1 MKKITL
7 SLAVAS
13 ALVYGSTQNVQS
25 IQYEGMIHISEA
37 VAKRL
42 NEVKVG
48 EPLDPVMVDK
58 TIKNFFDQGY
68 FEDVWADEDAGKVR
82 FHFKE
87 KPIIS
92 KIELKGYKEN
102 DEEAT
107 KGLLQIEK
115 GALYDEKRLEGA
127 KKRIIDALSSD
138 GKIDSVVEIE
148 SEKLDNGSMQVKFI
162 VNEGEEIIIKKLRYS
177 GVLTQDSDDFDSMI
191 ANKEEQFMGWL
202 WGRNDGKMKVAE
214 LQYDPLRIRDFYM
227 QNGYLDAKIDEPFV
241 AVDFDH
247 YTAEMSYNV
256 FEGDVYRVS
265 DILVFQDTAVID
277 DKELLA
283 VIALEKN
290 KPFNIK
296 TFREDADRIKTK
308 IADLGYAYVQVQP
321 DLKKDKEGK
330 SVDVVY
336 RINPGKKVRIRNVIV
351 SGNNRTLDRVVRR
364 ELFLA
369 PGDLYSLTNLKD
381 SRNAIG
387 RTGYFESNT
396 IEEKRIDDE
405 SMDLIVQAKEAPTGN
420 IQLGGGYGS
429 FGGILLSVAVS
440 DRNIFGSGIN
450 VGLNLERS
458 QRTSNYSFNISNP
471 RLNDSDFSGNFSIY
485 DSSTEYTSYTTSS
498 TGLSVGTGHRINRYL
513 SGYLGYNY
521 SQNKYSDFDANS
533 TIYYD
538 PRYYE
543 SYAKSSVI
551 VSASF
556 DNTDDYYIPREGF
569 AFSES
574 IEKGGL
580 GGDADFIKSRTSFG
594 AYKGLQKLTDFD
606 LILRYK
612 ARFNYVEDTGYLPLG
627 EKFYMG
633 GIGSVRG
640 YQSYS
645 LSPYIA
651 DASGNPVL
659 NSNGSIQRTG
669 GTQTFSNSLEFSVP
683 LVPEARMRATAFVD
697 YGMIGEKS
705 LSEIKRGGYGISLEW
720 FSPVGPLQLV
730 FANPIGDKPGD
741 DTTAFEFTIGQRF

>member
-1 MKKITL
+1 MKTITL
-7 SLAVAS
+7 SLIVAS
-13 ALVYGSTQNVQS
+13 ALVHASAQNVQS
-25 IQYEGMIHISEA
+25 IHYDGMVHISEA

-48 EPLDPVMVDK
+48 EPLNAAAVDK
-58 TIKNFFDQGY
+58 TVKNFFEQGY
-68 FEDVWADEDAGKVR
+68 FEDVWAEEEEGKVT

-87 KPIIS
+87 KPTIS

-102 DEEAT
+102 DEEA
-107 KGLLQIEK
+107 KKALLQIDK
-115 GALYDEKRLEGA
+115 GSLYDPKRVEEA
-127 KKRIIDALSSD
+127 KKRIVDALSQD

-148 SEKLDNGSMQVKFI
+148 TEKLENGSMRVTFI
-162 VNEGEEIIIKKLRYS
+162 ANEGQEIIIKKLTYA
-177 GVLTQDSDDFDSMI
+177 GVLTQDSEEFDSMI
-191 ANKEEQFMGWL
+191 ANKEEQFMGWM

-227 QNGYLDAKIDEPFV
+227 QRGFLDAKIDEPFV

-247 YTAEMSYNV
+247 YTAQMSYNI

-265 DILVFQDTAVID
+265 DILLFQDTKVID
-277 DKELLA
+277 DQALLD
-283 VIALEKN
+283 VITLEKN

-296 TFREDADRIKTK
+296 TFREDAERIKTK

-336 RINPGKKVRIRNVIV
+336 RIIPGKKVHIRKVII

-405 SMDLIVQAKEAPTGN
+405 TMDLIVQTKEAPTGN

-429 FGGILLSVAVS
+429 FGGILVSVAVS

-450 VGLNLERS
+450 VGLNLEKS

-471 RLNDSDFSGNFSIY
+471 RLNDSDFSGNFSVY
-485 DSSTEYTSYTTSS
+485 NSSTEYDSYS
-498 TGLSVGTGHRINRYL
+498 TDSKGISVGTGHRFNRFVN
-513 SGYLGYNY
+513 GYVGYNY
-521 SQNKYSDFDANS
+521 SQNSYSDIDLN
-533 TIYYD
+533 TTTLD

-543 SYAKSSVI
+543 SYSKSSVV
-551 VSASF
+551 VSATF
-556 DNTDDYYIPREGF
+556 DNTDDYYVPREGMTL
-569 AFSES
+569 SES
-574 IEKGGL
+574 IEMAGV
-580 GGDADFIKSRTSFG
+580 GGDAEFWKSRTTFG
-594 AYKGLQKLTDFD
+594 VYQGLQKWTDFD

-612 ARFNYVEDTGYLPLG
+612 ARFNYASEGGGYLPLG

-640 YQSYS
+640 YQAYS
-645 LSPYIA
+645 ISPTKGV
-651 DASGNPVL
+651 DR
-659 NSNGSIQRTG
+659 NGDPYKIG
-669 GTQTFSNSLEFSVP
+669 GTQTFSNNLEFSVP
-683 LVPEARMRATAFVD
+683 LVPEAKMRATAFID
-697 YGMIGEKS
+697 YGMIGES
-705 LSEIKRGGYGISLEW
+705 SISEIKRGGYGVSLEW

-730 FANPIGDKPGD
+730 FANPIGDKEHD
-741 DTTAFEFTIGQRF
+741 DIAHFEFTIGQRF

>member
-48 EPLDPVMVDK
+48 EPLNPTEVDK

-68 FEDVWADEDAGKVR
+68 FEDVWAEENEGKVT

-127 KKRIIDALSSD
+127 KKRIIDALSAD

-148 SEKLDNGSMQVKFI
+148 TKKLDNGSMQVTFI
-162 VNEGEEIIIKKLRYS
+162 ANEGEEIIIKKLRYA
-177 GVLTQDSDDFDSMI
+177 GVLTQDSDDFNSMI

-227 QNGYLDAKIDEPFV
+227 QNGFLDAKIDEPFV

-265 DILVFQDTAVID
+265 DILIFQDTVVID
-277 DKELLA
+277 DQELLQ
-283 VIALEKN
+283 VITLEKN

-405 SMDLIVQAKEAPTGN
+405 SMDLVVQTKEAPTGN

-471 RLNDSDFSGNFSIY
+471 RLNDSDFSGNFSVY
-485 DSSTEYTSYTTSS
+485 NSSTEYDSYSVA
-498 TGLSVGTGHRINRYL
+498 SVGTSVGVGHRFNRYW
-513 SGYLGYNY
+513 SGYMGYNY
-521 SQNKYSDFDANS
+521 SKNDYSDVDTNS
-533 TIYYD
+533 TGYD

-543 SYAKSSVI
+543 NYAKSSVI
-551 VSASF
+551 LSASF

-569 AFSES
+569 TFGQSFETA
-574 IEKGGL
+574 GL
-580 GGDADFIKSRTSFG
+580 GGDAEFLKSRTSFG
-594 AYKGLQKLTDFD
+594 AYKGLQKMTDFD

-612 ARFNYVEDTGYLPLG
+612 ARFNYVENLGDTKTGLPLG

-640 YQSYS
+640 YQGYS
-645 LSPYIA
+645 LSPTDGY
-651 DASGNPVL
+651 D
-659 NSNGSIQRTG
+659 SNNEPYKIG

-683 LVPEARMRATAFVD
+683 LVPEARMRATAFID

-705 LSEIKRGGYGISLEW
+705 LSEIKRGGYGVSLEW

-730 FANPIGDKPGD
+730 FANPIGDKKGD
-741 DTTAFEFTIGQRF
+741 DVTHFEFTIGQRF

>member
-1 MKKITL
+1 MKTITL
-7 SLAVAS
+7 SLIVAS
-13 ALVYGSTQNVQS
+13 ALVQASTQNVQS
-25 IQYEGMIHISEA
+25 IQYDGMIHISEA

-42 NEVKVG
+42 NEVKIG
-48 EPLDPVMVDK
+48 EPMDAVAVDK
-58 TIKNFFDQGY
+58 TVKNFFDQGY
-68 FEDVWADEDAGKVR
+68 FDDVWAEENEGKVT
-82 FHFKE
+82 FHFIE

-102 DEEAT
+102 DEEAQ
-107 KGLLQIEK
+107 KALLQIDK
-115 GALYDEKRLEGA
+115 GALYDIKRLENA
-127 KKRIIDALSSD
+127 KKRIVEALSTD

-148 SEKLDNGSMQVKFI
+148 SEKLGNGSMHVMFI
-162 VNEGEEIIIKKLRYS
+162 VNEGQEIIIKKLTYA
-177 GVLTQDSDDFDSMI
+177 GVLTQDSDEFDSMI

-227 QNGYLDAKIDEPFV
+227 QHGYLDSKVDEPFV
-241 AVDFDH
+241 RVDFNH
-247 YTAEMSYNV
+247 YEAQMSYNV
-256 FEGDVYRVS
+256 FEGDVYRVA
-265 DILVFQDTAVID
+265 DILLFQDTQVIE
-277 DKELLA
+277 DKELLE
-283 VIALEKN
+283 VITLEKN

-296 TFREDADRIKTK
+296 TFRDDAERIKTK

-330 SVDVVY
+330 TVDVVY

-364 ELFLA
+364 QLFLA
-369 PGDLYSLTNLKD
+369 PGDFYSLSNLKD
-381 SRNAIG
+381 SRNALG

-405 SMDLIVQAKEAPTGN
+405 SMDLIVQTKEAPTGN

-458 QRTSNYSFNISNP
+458 ERTSNYSFNISNP
-471 RLNDSDFSGNFSIY
+471 RLNDSDFSGNFSIF
-485 DSSTEYTSYTTSS
+485 DSSTEYDSYSVAS
-498 TGLSVGTGHRINRYL
+498 TGMSVGTGHQFNRFVN
-513 SGYLGYNY
+513 GYVGYNY
-521 SQNKYSDFDANS
+521 SQNKYSDVNTTLVNS
-533 TIYYD
+533 YL
-538 PRYYE
+538 YE

-551 VSASF
+551 VSATY
-556 DNTDDYYIPREGF
+556 DNTDDYYVPREGIS
-569 AFSES
+569 ASQS
-574 IEKGGL
+574 IELAGL
-580 GGDADFIKSRTSFG
+580 GGDTSFWKSQTTFG
-594 AYKGLQKLTDFD
+594 IYQGLQKLTDFD

-612 ARFNYVEDTGYLPLG
+612 ARFKYAKSTDVNGMKLG

-645 LSPYIA
+645 LSPS
-651 DASGNPVL
+651 SGID
-659 NSNGSIQRTG
+659 SDGNGKFDLIG

-683 LVPEARMRATAFVD
+683 LVPEAKMRATAFID

-730 FANPIGDKPGD
+730 FANPIGNKPGD

>member
-1 MKKITL
+1 
-7 SLAVAS
+7 
-13 ALVYGSTQNVQS
+13 
-25 IQYEGMIHISEA
+25 MIHISEA

-42 NEVKVG
+42 NEVKIG
-48 EPLDPVMVDK
+48 EPLDPMAVDK
-58 TIKNFFDQGY
+58 TVKNFFDQGY
-68 FEDVWADEDAGKVR
+68 FEDVWADEDEGKVT

-102 DEEAT
+102 DEEAKKT
-107 KGLLQIEK
+107 LLQIEK

-127 KKRIIDALSSD
+127 KKRIIDALSTD
-138 GKIDSVVEIE
+138 GKIDSVVEIDTK
-148 SEKLDNGSMQVKFI
+148 KLDNGSMQVTFI
-162 VNEGEEIIIKKLRYS
+162 VNEGEEIIIKKLTYA
-177 GVLTQDSDDFDSMI
+177 GVLTQDSDDFNSMI
-191 ANKEEQFMGWL
+191 ANKEEQWMGWM

-265 DILVFQDTAVID
+265 DILIFQDTAVID
-277 DKELLA
+277 DKALLD

-296 TFREDADRIKTK
+296 TFRDDADRIKTK

-336 RINPGKKVRIRNVIV
+336 RINPGKKVHIRNVIV

-369 PGDLYSLTNLKD
+369 PGDVYSLSNLKD

-405 SMDLIVQAKEAPTGN
+405 SMDLIVQTKEAPTGN

-429 FGGILLSVAVS
+429 FGGLLLSVAVS

-485 DSSTEYTSYTTSS
+485 KSSTEYDTYTIES
-498 TGLSVGTGHRINRYL
+498 TGLSIGTGHRFNRYL
-513 SGYLGYNY
+513 SGYVGYNY
-521 SQNKYSDFDANS
+521 SNNNYSNFDA
-533 TIYYD
+533 TTLTAD
-538 PRYYE
+538 ELRYYE
-543 SYAKSSVI
+543 SYSKSSVI
-551 VSASF
+551 VSATY
-556 DNTDDYYIPREGF
+556 DNTDDYYVPREGMAISQSF
-569 AFSES
+569 
-574 IEKGGL
+574 EKAAT
-580 GGDADFIKSRTSFG
+580 GGDANFWKSRTSFG
-594 AYKGLQKLTDFD
+594 IYQGLQKLTDFD

-612 ARFNYVEDTGYLPLG
+612 ARFNYVQETGYLPLN
-627 EKFYMG
+627 ERFYMG

-640 YQSYS
+640 YQNYS
-645 LSPYIA
+645 ISPIMRQS
-651 DASGNPVL
+651 DGTPL
-659 NSNGSIQRTG
+659 LDSNGDDQKIG

-683 LVPEARMRATAFVD
+683 LVPEARMRATAFID
-697 YGMIGEKS
+697 YGMIGANS
-705 LSEIKRGGYGISLEW
+705 LDEIKRGGYGISLEW

-730 FANPIGDKPGD
+730 FANPLFDKPGD
-741 DTTAFEFTIGQRF
+741 ETAAFEFTIGQRF